1 MSHTFRT
8 SEKTAFICNSDYS
21 GPIEIFST
29 LEGHNDP
36 QPHIT
41 NVDIEDIET
50 FLEIKLESEIISLL
64 ESTQFNIEQLSL
76 LKNFIKN
83 L

>member
-1 MSHTFRT
+1 MSHTFKT
-8 SEKTAFICNSDYS
+8 SEKTSFTCNSDYS
-21 GPIEIFST
+21 GPIQIFST

-36 QPHIT
+36 LPSIT

-50 FLEIKLESEIISLL
+50 FLEIKLESEIISLI
-64 ESTQFNIEQLSL
+64 ESNSFNIEQLSL